1 MKRMDLGAVEA
12 LAVASQLGFVL
23 GAAVLIGIFGGSF
36 LDTRFGTSPLFLI
49 AGSILGMAA
58 GIYSAAQ
65 LAKFLLQHFGRK
77 KRAEREK

>member
-1 MKRMDLGAVEA
+1 MKRMNLSAVEA

-36 LDTRFGTSPLFLI
+36 LDARLGTSPILLI
-49 AGSILGMAA
+49 TGSILGMAA

-65 LAKFLLQHFGRK
+65 VAKFLLEKFGQK
-77 KRAEREK
+77 KNGDGEQ